1 MMLGKVVKGFGVV
14 VGLAC
19 AVPLLVGAEYVM
31 ALRPDK
37 DPDAMLEE
45 KGALSEYLGEKLGG
59 KVEVI
64 TPLAGAVVDQ
74 GFANGTVDLA
84 YLSST
89 NAVQLMDRGVADV
102 LLAGRIEGKPYYES
116 YWLTLKEK
124 PYGGVEDLR
133 GHRVAFSSRTST
145 SGFIIPVWDLGQRGL
160 LERGGRLEDYFGR
173 GNVFFGTG
181 YVSAVRQVLNGQAE
195 AAAVSDYVYLG
206 DRHLTEE
213 ERGRLRVIGRQGP
226 VPTHVIAVRRTLPE
240 ERKEQIRRVF
250 LEMNEANP
258 DLRDRLFTSELVEAD
273 GREHVENIES
283 ALGFVKDL
291 RF

>member
-1 MMLGKVVKGFGVV
+1 MEIWKAKAWLRVLCVFCVFTGVLKADLVV
-14 VGLAC
+14 
-19 AVPLLVGAEYVM
+19 

-37 DPDAMLEE
+37 DPDTMLEE
-45 KGALSEYLGEKLGG
+45 RGVLAEYLSERLGE

-74 GFANGTVDLA
+74 GFANGTVDVA

-89 NAVQLMDRGVADV
+89 NAVQLMDRGVAEV
-102 LLAGRIEGKPYYES
+102 MLSGLIEGRPYYES

-124 PYGGVEDLR
+124 PYRGVEDLR
-133 GHRVAFSSRTST
+133 GQRVAFSSRTST

-160 LERGGRLEDYFGR
+160 LERGGRLEEYFGR

-206 DRHLTEE
+206 ERHLTEE
-213 ERGRLRVIGRQGP
+213 ERGRLRVMGRQGP
-226 VPTHVIAVRRTLPE
+226 VPTHVLAVRSSLPE
-240 ERKEQIRRVF
+240 ERKEQIRNV
-250 LEMNEANP
+250 LLGMNEENP
-258 DLRDRLFTSELVEAD
+258 GLRDRLFTSELVETE
-273 GREHVENIES
+273 GRKHVENIES